1 MRNEHSFKR
10 TAGPSGH
17 PYQQAQRQGRPAYL
31 GQQGR
36 LNQGQIG
43 GGVSRLVAVGAEAPR
58 QVVIGI
64 ILAVALMAFEVF
76 NYDTTRFAL
85 QNLLGP
91 ISFVSVQWASI
102 LALAFCA
109 IDFAGLV
116 RLFTPER
123 GKDEPKEVWY
133 LMGAWL
139 LGATMNAMMT
149 WWAVSLTLLS
159 HDFGNEVL
167 SRDELLTIVPV
178 FVAVL
183 VWLTRILFIGA
194 FSVAG
199 EKLLDVHRKQPG
211 RAPQASAQ
219 PYVSNRPQAASI
231 QRELDYG
238 SVSDELPSFLNQRGQ
253 RQPAVTA
260 APPPPPQ
267 EPVYHQPAQEPLNLT
282 TPVSQPARHKNQP
295 VNNNRVR
302 QRPPMPNIGTPA
314 NGVRR
319 SPLGGGIQARGGK
332 IEG

>member
-1 MRNEHSFKR
+1 MRNEQSFKR
-10 TAGPSGH
+10 AAGPSGH
-17 PYQQAQRQGRPAYL
+17 HHQQQPQAQRRPAYYEAQRRSSQSQMG
-31 GQQGR
+31 GQF
-36 LNQGQIG
+36 
-43 GGVSRLVAVGAEAPR
+43 SRLVAIGAEAPR
-58 QVVIGI
+58 QLVIGI
-64 ILAVALMAFEVF
+64 ILTMALLAFEIF

-91 ISFVSVQWASI
+91 ISFIGLQWASI

-116 RLFTPER
+116 RLFTPEK

-167 SRDELLTIVPV
+167 SRDQLLTIVPV

-194 FSVAG
+194 FTVAG
-199 EKLLDVHRKQPG
+199 EKLLDFSRKQTG
-211 RAPQASAQ
+211 TAAQVGAQ
-219 PYVSNRPQAASI
+219 PQMAANRPQPVPLP
-231 QRELDYG
+231 REVDYG
-238 SVSDELPSFLNQRGQ
+238 SVSDEVPTFLNQRGQ
-253 RQPAVTA
+253 QRQVMA
-260 APPPPPQ
+260 APPPPPA
-267 EPVYHQPAQEPLNLT
+267 EPVYHQQQEPLNLT
-282 TPVSQPARHKNQP
+282 TPVSQPARQNNQP
-295 VNNNRVR
+295 VNNSRVR
-302 QRPPMPNIGTPA
+302 QRPPMPNAGTPA

-319 SPLGGGIQARGGK
+319 TPLGGGIQARGGK